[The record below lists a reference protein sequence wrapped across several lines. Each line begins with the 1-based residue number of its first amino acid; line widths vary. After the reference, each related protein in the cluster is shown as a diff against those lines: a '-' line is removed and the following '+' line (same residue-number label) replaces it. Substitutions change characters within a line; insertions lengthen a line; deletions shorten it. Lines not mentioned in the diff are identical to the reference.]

1 MRNDFQEEVYQE
13 QLAILNQAIKV
24 AEQGKE
30 DAMDKWDTKIEEL
43 KYDRDEFVGRE
54 ESGGYEG

>member
-1 MRNDFQEEVYQE
+1 MYQE